1 MASARRIQITP
12 ATDRVFRR
20 YVRLPAPSVSQSRL
34 DCDPVRSGLQRIE
47 PGRRSLGDYTELV
60 GEEAIERIRSLAR
73 DLAGL
78 RVIHVS
84 PAAPRNGCPE
94 MLRGLLPLATDA
106 GVDVEW
112 RVLYGAAPFGD
123 VARDL
128 YDGLQGAETA
138 LAPSTWSECLE
149 SVGEAT
155 GSLRDDCDVLVLHDP
170 ATVALV
176 AQDEGSAR
184 VVWRCHVDASQPE
197 PATWDRIFPL
207 VGSCDWGVFARD
219 GFWPPNLGGDVRAI
233 APAIDPLGPKNMDM
247 PMRLAG
253 HVLRSLGVDLTR
265 PLACNIT
272 RLDRWKDPHG
282 VIDAFA
288 QAKRQVPELQLVLVG
303 ALPGEGP
310 QDFRIA
316 REVADYAAGID
327 DVRVITSYT
336 GVGEVEVGA
345 LQRVAR
351 VSLQRSLREGF
362 GLAAAE
368 SLWKRTPVVAVRSSG
383 LGTQVEDGASGYLV
397 DDASSMA
404 ARLVEL
410 VQDPGLAIEFGS
422 AGRAHV
428 HEHFL
433 VTRLLE
439 DELRLLSSVSDAA
452 TFSP

>member
-1 MASARRIQITP
+1 M
-12 ATDRVFRR
+12 
-20 YVRLPAPSVSQSRL
+20 
-34 DCDPVRSGLQRIE
+34 RSGLQRIE
-47 PGRRSLGDYTELV
+47 PGRRSLGDYGELA
-60 GEEAIERIRSLAR
+60 GEEAIERIRALAR
-73 DLAGL
+73 SLGDL

-94 MLRGLLPLATDA
+94 LLRGLLPLMADA

-112 RVLYGAAPFGD
+112 RVLYGSAPFGD

-128 YDGLQGAETA
+128 YDGVQGAETA
-138 LAPSTWSECLE
+138 IAPSTWSEYLE
-149 SVGEAT
+149 GVTEAS
-155 GSLRDDCDVLVLHDP
+155 GRLRDDCDVLVLHDP
-170 ATVALV
+170 ATLALL
-176 AQDEGSAR
+176 AQDGGAAR
-184 VVWRCHVDASQPE
+184 VVWHCHVDASEPE
-197 PATWDRIFPL
+197 PATRERLAPL
-207 VGSCDWGVFARD
+207 FEDADWSVFACED
-219 GFWPPNLGGDVRAI
+219 FWPSNVGGDVRAI

-253 HVLRSLGVDLTR
+253 HVLRSLGIDLTR
-265 PLACNIT
+265 PLVCNVS

-288 QAKRQVPELQLVLVG
+288 QAKQTVPDLQLVVVG

-327 DVRVITSYT
+327 DVRVMTSYT

-362 GLAAAE
+362 GLAASEA
-368 SLWKRTPVVAVRSSG
+368 LWKRTPVVAVEG
-383 LGTQVEDGASGYLV
+383 GGIGNQVQDETSGYLV
-397 DDASSMA
+397 DDTHAMA
-404 ARLVEL
+404 ARVVEL
-410 VQDPGLAIEFGS
+410 VSDPGLAIELGS

-428 HEHFL
+428 QEHFL

-439 DELRLLSSVSDAA
+439 DELRLLASVSGTA
-452 TFSP
+452 TFSS

>member
-1 MASARRIQITP
+1 M
-12 ATDRVFRR
+12 
-20 YVRLPAPSVSQSRL
+20 
-34 DCDPVRSGLQRIE
+34 RSGLQRIE
-47 PGRRSLGDYTELV
+47 PGRRSLGDYSELA
-60 GEEAIERIRSLAR
+60 GEEAIERIRGLAR
-73 DLAGL
+73 SLGKL

-94 MLRGLLPLATDA
+94 LLRGLLPLMADA

-128 YDGLQGAETA
+128 YDGVQGAETA
-138 LAPSTWSECLE
+138 IAPSTWSEYIE
-149 SVGEAT
+149 GIGDAI

-170 ATVALV
+170 ATLALL

-197 PATWDRIFPL
+197 PATRERLAPL
-207 VGSCDWGVFARD
+207 FATADWGVFAHD
-219 GFWPPNLGGDVRAI
+219 EFWPPNVGGDVRAI

-253 HVLRSLGVDLTR
+253 HVLRSLGIDLTR
-265 PLACNIT
+265 PLVCHVS

-288 QAKRQVPELQLVLVG
+288 QAKQSLPDLQLVVAG

-327 DVRVITSYT
+327 DVRVMTSYT

-368 SLWKRTPVVAVRSSG
+368 ALWKRTPVVAVDGGGIGR
-383 LGTQVEDGASGYLV
+383 QVEDGTSGYLV
-397 DDASSMA
+397 EDTQAMA

-410 VQDPGLAIEFGS
+410 VQDPGLAIELGS
-422 AGRAHV
+422 AGRARV
-428 HEHFL
+428 QEQFL

-439 DELRLLSSVSDAA
+439 DELRLMSDA
-452 TFSP
+452 TVSK

>member
-12 ATDRVFRR
+12 AADRVFRR
-20 YVRLPAPSVSQSRL
+20 YGRLPLPSVSQSRL

-47 PGRRSLGDYTELV
+47 PGRRSLGDYTELAGDEV
-60 GEEAIERIRSLAR
+60 LERVRALAQSL
-73 DLAGL
+73 GGM

-94 MLRGLLPLATDA
+94 MLRALLPLAADA
-106 GVDVEW
+106 GLDVEW

-138 LAPSTWSECLE
+138 IAPSTWSEYLE
-149 SVGEAT
+149 SIAEAV

-170 ATVALV
+170 ATLGLL
-176 AQDEGSAR
+176 AQDDGKAR
-184 VVWRCHVDASQPE
+184 VVWRCHVDASEPE
-197 PATWDRIFPL
+197 PATRERLFPL
-207 VGSCDWGVFARD
+207 LEGCDWGVFACD
-219 GFWPPNLGGDVRAI
+219 DFWPPNQPGDVRAI

-253 HVLRSLGVDLTR
+253 HILRSLGIDLTR
-265 PLACNIT
+265 PLVCNVS

-288 QAKRQVPELQLVLVG
+288 QAKQAVPDLQLVLVG

-327 DVRVITSYT
+327 DVRVMTSYT

-362 GLAAAE
+362 GLAASE
-368 SLWKRTPVVAVRSSG
+368 SLWKRTPVVAQDGGALSR
-383 LGTQVEDGASGYLV
+383 QVEHGRSGYLV
-397 DDASSMA
+397 EDTAAMA
-404 ARLVEL
+404 RRIEELVE
-410 VQDPGLAIEFGS
+410 DAGLAIELGT
-422 AGRAHV
+422 AGRRQV
-428 HEHFL
+428 QERFL
-433 VTRLLE
+433 MTRLLE
-439 DELRLLSSVSDAA
+439 DELQLLADA
-452 TFSP
+452 SLGE

>member
-1 MASARRIQITP
+1 M
-12 ATDRVFRR
+12 
-20 YVRLPAPSVSQSRL
+20 
-34 DCDPVRSGLQRIE
+34 RSGLQRIE
-47 PGRRSLGDYTELV
+47 PGRRSLGDYAELA
-60 GEEAIERIRSLAR
+60 GAETIERIRGLAGSLG
-73 DLAGL
+73 GL

-94 MLRGLLPLATDA
+94 LLRGLLPLAADA

-138 LAPSTWSECLE
+138 IAPSTWSEYLE
-149 SVGEAT
+149 GIAAT
-155 GSLRDDCDVLVLHDP
+155 VGSLRDDCDVLVLHDP
-170 ATVALV
+170 ATLGLL
-176 AQDEGSAR
+176 AQDDGKAR
-184 VVWRCHVDASQPE
+184 VVWRCHVDASAPE
-197 PATWDRIFPL
+197 AAIWDRLHPL
-207 VGSCDWGVFARD
+207 LEDCDWSVFACD
-219 GFWPPNLGGDVRAI
+219 DFWPSNIGGDVRAI

-253 HVLRSLGVDLTR
+253 HVLRSLGIDLTR
-265 PLACNIT
+265 PLLCNVS

-288 QAKRQVPELQLVLVG
+288 QAKKSIPELQLVVVG

-327 DVRVITSYT
+327 DVRVMTSYT

-368 SLWKRTPVVAVRSSG
+368 ALWKRTPVVAVPGGG
-383 LGTQVEDGASGYLV
+383 LATQVDDGTSGYLV
-397 DDASSMA
+397 DDTQAMA
-404 ARLVEL
+404 ARVVEL
-410 VQDPGLAIEFGS
+410 VKDPGLAIALGS
-422 AGRAHV
+422 AGRARV
-428 HEHFL
+428 QERFL

-439 DELRLLSSVSDAA
+439 DELRLLGSVSGTA
-452 TFSP
+452 TFSS

>member
-1 MASARRIQITP
+1 M
-12 ATDRVFRR
+12 
-20 YVRLPAPSVSQSRL
+20 
-34 DCDPVRSGLQRIE
+34 RSGLQRID
-47 PGRRSLGDYTELV
+47 PGRRSLGDYEQLAGADAV
-60 GEEAIERIRSLAR
+60 ERIRALASE
-73 DLAGL
+73 LQGM

-94 MLRGLLPLATDA
+94 LLRGLLPLASDA

-112 RVLYGAAPFGD
+112 RVLYGSAPFGD

-138 LAPSTWSECLE
+138 IAPSTWSEYLE
-149 SVGEAT
+149 GIAMAV
-155 GSLRDDCDVLVLHDP
+155 GSLREDCDVLVLHDP
-170 ATVALV
+170 ATLGLL
-176 AQDEGSAR
+176 AQDDGSAR
-184 VVWRCHVDASQPE
+184 VIWRCHVDASQPE
-197 PATWDRIFPL
+197 PATWERLFPL
-207 VGSCDWGVFARD
+207 LEGCDWGVFACD

-253 HVLRSLGVDLTR
+253 HVLRSLGIDLQR
-265 PLACNIT
+265 PLVCNVS

-288 QAKRQVPELQLVLVG
+288 QVKSRIPQLQLVVVG

-316 REVADYAAGID
+316 REVADYAAGIK
-327 DVRVITSYT
+327 DVRVLTSYT

-368 SLWKRTPVVAVRSSG
+368 ALWKRTPVVAVPGGG
-383 LGTQVEDGASGYLV
+383 LARQVVHGEDGYLV
-397 DDASSMA
+397 DDTGGMA
-404 ARLVEL
+404 RRMEEL
-410 VQDPGLAIEFGS
+410 IDDPGLAIELGT
-422 AGRAHV
+422 AGRRHV
-428 HEHFL
+428 QERFL

-439 DELRLLSSVSDAA
+439 DELRLLESVAGTA
-452 TFSP
+452 TVTS

>member
-94 MLRGLLPLATDA
+94 LLRGLLPLAGDA
-106 GVDVEW
+106 GLDVEW

-138 LAPSTWSECLE
+138 IAPSTWSEYLE
-149 SVGEAT
+149 SIAEAV

-170 ATVALV
+170 ATLGLL
-176 AQDEGSAR
+176 AQDDGNAR
-184 VVWRCHVDASQPE
+184 VVWRCHVDASDPE
-197 PATWDRIFPL
+197 PSTRERLFPL
-207 VGSCDWGVFARD
+207 LEGCDWGVFACD
-219 GFWPPNLGGDVRAI
+219 GFWPPNQPGDVRAI
-233 APAIDPLGPKNMDM
+233 APAIDTLGPKNMDM

-253 HVLRSLGVDLTR
+253 HILRSLGIDLTR
-265 PLACNIT
+265 PLVCNVS

-288 QAKRQVPELQLVLVG
+288 QAKQTVPDLQLVLVG

-327 DVRVITSYT
+327 DVRVMTSYT
-336 GVGEVEVGA
+336 GVGDVEVGA

-368 SLWKRTPVVAVRSSG
+368 ALWKRTPVVAVPGGGIDR
-383 LGTQVEDGASGYLV
+383 QVEHGRSGFLV
-397 DDASSMA
+397 EDTFGMA
-404 ARLVEL
+404 ERLEEL
-410 VQDPGLAIEFGS
+410 VQDPGLAMELGT
-422 AGRAHV
+422 AGRRRV
-428 HEHFL
+428 QEQFL
-433 VTRLLE
+433 MTRRLE
-439 DELRLLSSVSDAA
+439 DELQLLADA
-452 TFSP
+452 TLG

>member
-1 MASARRIQITP
+1 
-12 ATDRVFRR
+12 
-20 YVRLPAPSVSQSRL
+20 
-34 DCDPVRSGLQRIE
+34 VRSGLQRIE
-47 PGRRSLGDYTELV
+47 PGRRSLGDYTELA
-60 GEEAIERIRSLAR
+60 GEETVERVRGLAQSLA
-73 DLAGL
+73 DM

-94 MLRGLLPLATDA
+94 LLRGLLPLAADA
-106 GVDVEW
+106 GLDVEW

-138 LAPSTWSECLE
+138 IAPSTWTEYLE
-149 SVGEAT
+149 GIAT
-155 GSLRDDCDVLVLHDP
+155 AVGSLRDDCDVLVLHDP
-170 ATVALV
+170 ATLGLL
-176 AQDEGSAR
+176 AQDDGKAS

-197 PATWDRIFPL
+197 AATRDRLLPL
-207 VGSCDWGVFARD
+207 LDSCDWGVFACD
-219 GFWPPNLGGDVRAI
+219 GFWLPNQPGDVRAI

-253 HVLRSLGVDLTR
+253 HVLRSLGIDLTR
-265 PLACNIT
+265 PLVCNVA
-272 RLDRWKDPHG
+272 RLDRWKDPHS

-288 QAKRQVPELQLVLVG
+288 QAKATVPDLQLVLVG

-327 DVRVITSYT
+327 DVRVMTSYT

-362 GLAAAE
+362 GLAASEA
-368 SLWKRTPVVAVRSSG
+368 LWKRTPVVAVPGGGLSS
-383 LGTQVEDGASGYLV
+383 QVEDGVSGYLV
-397 DDASSMA
+397 EDTRTMA
-404 ARLVEL
+404 ARLIEL
-410 VQDPGLAIEFGS
+410 VQDPGLAIELGS
-422 AGRAHV
+422 AGRARV
-428 HEHFL
+428 QQQFL
-433 VTRLLE
+433 ITRLLE
-439 DELRLLSSVSDAA
+439 DELRLLASVSGTA
-452 TFSP
+452 TLTS

>member
-1 MASARRIQITP
+1 M
-12 ATDRVFRR
+12 
-20 YVRLPAPSVSQSRL
+20 
-34 DCDPVRSGLQRIE
+34 RSGLQRIE
-47 PGRRSLGDYTELV
+47 PGRRSLGDYGALA
-60 GEEAIERIRSLAR
+60 GDDAIERIHGLAR
-73 DLAGL
+73 ALGDL

-94 MLRGLLPLATDA
+94 MLRGLLPLMADA

-138 LAPSTWSECLE
+138 IAPSTWTEYLE
-149 SVGEAT
+149 GTAASVGR
-155 GSLRDDCDVLVLHDP
+155 LRDDCDVLVLHDP
-170 ATVALV
+170 ATLGLL
-176 AQDEGSAR
+176 AQDDGGAR
-184 VVWRCHVDASQPE
+184 VVWRCHVDASEPE
-197 PATWDRIFPL
+197 PATRERLFPL
-207 VGSCDWGVFARD
+207 LEDCDWGVFACD
-219 GFWPPNLGGDVRAI
+219 DFWPPNLGGDVRAI
-233 APAIDPLGPKNMDM
+233 PPAIDPLGPKNMDM
-247 PMRLAG
+247 PLRLAG
-253 HVLRSLGVDLTR
+253 HVLRSLGIDLRR
-265 PLACNIT
+265 PLVCNIS

-282 VIDAFA
+282 VIDAFD
-288 QAKRQVPELQLVLVG
+288 QAKQTVPDLQLVVVG

-310 QDFRIA
+310 DDFRIA

-368 SLWKRTPVVAVRSSG
+368 ALWKRTPVVAIEGGGIGR
-383 LGTQVEDGASGYLV
+383 QVEDGVSGYLV
-397 DDASSMA
+397 PDSQAMA
-404 ARLVEL
+404 ARMAELVE
-410 VQDPGLAIEFGS
+410 DPALAIELGS

-439 DELRLLSSVSDAA
+439 DELRLLASVSGTA
-452 TFSP
+452 TFTS

>member
-1 MASARRIQITP
+1 MRE
-12 ATDRVFRR
+12 
-20 YVRLPAPSVSQSRL
+20 PSVTDSRL
-34 DCDPVRSGLQRIE
+34 DCEPVRSGLQRIE
-47 PGRRSLGDYTELV
+47 PGRRSLGDYGELA
-60 GEEAIERIRSLAR
+60 GEETIERVRGLARSLG
-73 DLAGL
+73 DL
-78 RVIHVS
+78 RVVHVS

-94 MLRGLLPLATDA
+94 MLRGLLPLAFDA

-112 RVLYGAAPFGD
+112 RVLYGAPPFGE

-128 YDGLQGAETA
+128 YDGMQGAETA
-138 LAPSTWSECLE
+138 IAPSTWSEYLE
-149 SVGEAT
+149 SVAAAVGH
-155 GSLRDDCDVLVLHDP
+155 LRDDCDVLILHDP
-170 ATVALV
+170 ATLALL
-176 AQDEGSAR
+176 AQDDGHAR
-184 VVWRCHVDASQPE
+184 VVWRCHVDASTPE
-197 PATWDRIFPL
+197 PSTWDRLVPL
-207 VGSCDWGVFARD
+207 LAQCDWGVFACD
-219 GFWPPNLGGDVRAI
+219 DFWPPNLGGDVRAI
-233 APAIDPLGPKNMDM
+233 APGIDPLGPKHMDM

-253 HVLRSLGVDLTR
+253 HVLRSLGIDLTR
-265 PLACNIT
+265 PLVCNVA

-288 QAKRQVPELQLVLVG
+288 QAKQLAPDLQLVLVG

-327 DVRVITSYT
+327 DVRVMTTYT

-368 SLWKRTPVVAVRSSG
+368 ALWKRTPVVAVRSSG

-397 DDASSMA
+397 DDAASMA
-404 ARLVEL
+404 TRLVEL

>member
-1 MASARRIQITP
+1 
-12 ATDRVFRR
+12 
-20 YVRLPAPSVSQSRL
+20 
-34 DCDPVRSGLQRIE
+34 VRSGLQRIE
-47 PGRRSLGDYTELV
+47 PGRRSLGDYTALV
-60 GEEAIERIRSLAR
+60 GEETIERIRALAR
-73 DLAGL
+73 SLSGM

-84 PAAPRNGCPE
+84 PAAPRNGAPE
-94 MLRGLLPLATDA
+94 LLRGLLPLAADA

-138 LAPSTWSECLE
+138 IAPSTWSDYLE
-149 SVGEAT
+149 GIAAAV

-170 ATVALV
+170 ATLGLL
-176 AQDEGSAR
+176 AQDDGKAS

-197 PATWDRIFPL
+197 PATRERLFPL
-207 VGSCDWGVFARD
+207 LEACDWGVFACNE
-219 GFWPPNLGGDVRAI
+219 FWLPNQPGDVRAI

-253 HVLRSLGVDLTR
+253 HVLRSLGIDLTR
-265 PLACNIT
+265 PLVCNVS

-288 QAKRQVPELQLVLVG
+288 QAKKTVPDLQLVVVG

-327 DVRVITSYT
+327 DVRVMTSYT

-368 SLWKRTPVVAVRSSG
+368 ALWKRTPVVAVPG
-383 LGTQVEDGASGYLV
+383 GGVADQVQDGTSGYLV
-397 DDASSMA
+397 DDTQSMA

-410 VQDPGLAIEFGS
+410 VQDPGLAIEMGS
-422 AGRAHV
+422 AGRARV
-428 HEHFL
+428 QERFL
-433 VTRLLE
+433 ITRLLE
-439 DELRLLSSVSDAA
+439 DELHLMADATVSR
-452 TFSP
+452 

>member
-1 MASARRIQITP
+1 
-12 ATDRVFRR
+12 
-20 YVRLPAPSVSQSRL
+20 
-34 DCDPVRSGLQRIE
+34 
-47 PGRRSLGDYTELV
+47 
-60 GEEAIERIRSLAR
+60 
-73 DLAGL
+73 
-78 RVIHVS
+78 
-84 PAAPRNGCPE
+84 
-94 MLRGLLPLATDA
+94 MLRGLLPLAADA

-138 LAPSTWSECLE
+138 IAPSTWSEYLE
-149 SVGEAT
+149 GAALAA
-155 GSLRDDCDVLVLHDP
+155 GRLRDDCDVLVLHDP
-170 ATVALV
+170 ATIGLL
-176 AQDEGSAR
+176 AQDDGKAR
-184 VVWRCHVDASQPE
+184 VVWRCHVDASRPE
-197 PATWDRIFPL
+197 PATWERLHPL
-207 VGSCDWGVFARD
+207 LEGCDWSVFPCD
-219 GFWPPNLGGDVRAI
+219 DFWPSNIGGDVRAI
-233 APAIDPLGPKNMDM
+233 APAIDPLAPKNMDM

-253 HVLRSLGVDLTR
+253 HVLRSLGIDLTR
-265 PLACNIT
+265 PLVCNVS

-327 DVRVITSYT
+327 DVRVLTTYT

-368 SLWKRTPVVAVRSSG
+368 ALWKRTPVVAIPG
-383 LGTQVEDGASGYLV
+383 GGIAAQVEDGTSGYLV
-397 DDASSMA
+397 EDTQSMA
-404 ARLVEL
+404 MRMVEL
-410 VQDPGLAIEFGS
+410 VEDPGLATELGS
-422 AGRAHV
+422 AGRARV
-428 HEHFL
+428 QADFL

-439 DELRLLSSVSDAA
+439 DELRLLASVSGTA
-452 TFSP
+452 TFTS

>member
-1 MASARRIQITP
+1 
-12 ATDRVFRR
+12 
-20 YVRLPAPSVSQSRL
+20 
-34 DCDPVRSGLQRIE
+34 VRSGLQRIE
-47 PGRRSLGDYTELV
+47 PGRRSLGDYRELA
-60 GEEAIERIRSLAR
+60 GEEAIERVRGLARSLG
-73 DLAGL
+73 DL

-94 MLRGLLPLATDA
+94 LLRGVLPLMADA

-138 LAPSTWSECLE
+138 IAPSTWSEYLE
-149 SVGEAT
+149 SVAASV

-170 ATVALV
+170 ATLGLL
-176 AQDEGSAR
+176 AQDDGGAR
-184 VVWRCHVDASQPE
+184 VVWRCHVDASEPE
-197 PATWDRIFPL
+197 PATRERLFPL
-207 VGSCDWGVFARD
+207 LEDTDWGVFACED
-219 GFWPPNLGGDVRAI
+219 FWPPNLGGDVRAI

-253 HVLRSLGVDLTR
+253 HVLRSLGIDLTR
-265 PLACNIT
+265 PLVCHVS

-288 QAKRQVPELQLVLVG
+288 QAKQSLPELQLVLVG

-316 REVADYAAGID
+316 REVDDYAAGID
-327 DVRVITSYT
+327 DVRVMTSYT

-368 SLWKRTPVVAVRSSG
+368 SLWKRTPVVAVEG
-383 LGTQVEDGASGYLV
+383 GGIGEQVDDGISGYLV
-397 DDASSMA
+397 PDTQTMA

-410 VQDPGLAIEFGS
+410 VQDPGLAIELGS

-428 HEHFL
+428 QERFL

-439 DELRLLSSVSDAA
+439 DELRLLASVSGTA
-452 TFSP
+452 TLTS

>member
-1 MASARRIQITP
+1 
-12 ATDRVFRR
+12 
-20 YVRLPAPSVSQSRL
+20 
-34 DCDPVRSGLQRIE
+34 VRSGLQRVE
-47 PGRRSLGDYTELV
+47 PGRRSLGDYTELA
-60 GEEAIERIRSLAR
+60 GEEAIERVRGLAQSLA
-73 DLAGL
+73 GM

-94 MLRGLLPLATDA
+94 MLRGLLPLAADA
-106 GVDVEW
+106 GLDIEW

-138 LAPSTWSECLE
+138 VAPSTWSEYLE
-149 SVGEAT
+149 SIAAAV

-170 ATVALV
+170 GTLGLL
-176 AQDEGSAR
+176 AQDEGAAR
-184 VVWRCHVDASQPE
+184 VVWRCHVDASTPE
-197 PATWDRIFPL
+197 PATWDRLFPL
-207 VGSCDWGVFARD
+207 LAECDWGVFACD

-253 HVLRSLGVDLTR
+253 HVLRSLGIDLTR
-265 PLACNIT
+265 PLVCNVT

-288 QAKRQVPELQLVLVG
+288 QAKKTVSDLQLALVG

-327 DVRVITSYT
+327 DVRVLTSYT

-362 GLAAAE
+362 GLAASEA
-368 SLWKRTPVVAVRSSG
+368 LWKRTPVVGVDG
-383 LGTQVEDGASGYLV
+383 GGIGTQVGDKTSGYLV
-397 DDASSMA
+397 QDTQGMA

-410 VQDPGLAIEFGS
+410 VQDPGLAIELGS
-422 AGRAHV
+422 AGRARV
-428 HEHFL
+428 QEQFL

-439 DELRLLSSVSDAA
+439 DELRLMSDA
-452 TFSP
+452 TVSK

>member
-1 MASARRIQITP
+1 MGHYP
-12 ATDRVFRR
+12 DR
-20 YVRLPAPSVSQSRL
+20 RL
-34 DCDPVRSGLQRIE
+34 DLRPVRSGVQRIQ
-47 PGRRSLGDYTELV
+47 PGRRSLGDYKELA
-60 GEEAIERIRSLAR
+60 GAETIERIRGLAGSLA
-73 DLAGL
+73 GM

-84 PAAPRNGCPE
+84 PAAPRNGAPE
-94 MLRGLLPLATDA
+94 LLRGLLPLAADA
-106 GVDVEW
+106 GLDVEW

-138 LAPSTWSECLE
+138 IAPSTWSEYLE
-149 SVGEAT
+149 SIAEAV

-170 ATVALV
+170 ATLGLL
-176 AQDEGSAR
+176 AQDDGNAR
-184 VVWRCHVDASQPE
+184 VVWRCHVDASDPE
-197 PATWDRIFPL
+197 PTTRERLFPL
-207 VGSCDWGVFARD
+207 LEGCDWGVFACD

-233 APAIDPLGPKNMDM
+233 APAIDPLAPKNMDM

-253 HVLRSLGVDLTR
+253 HVLRSLGIDLTR
-265 PLACNIT
+265 PLVCNVS

-288 QAKRQVPELQLVLVG
+288 QAKKTVPDIQLVLVG

-327 DVRVITSYT
+327 DVRVMTSYT

-368 SLWKRTPVVAVRSSG
+368 ALWKRTPVVALDGGALSR
-383 LGTQVEDGASGYLV
+383 QVEDATSGYLV
-397 DDASSMA
+397 EDTAAMA

-410 VQDPGLAIEFGS
+410 IQDPGLAIALGS
-422 AGRAHV
+422 AGRRHV
-428 HEHFL
+428 QERFL
-433 VTRLLE
+433 ITRLLE
-439 DELRLLSSVSDAA
+439 DELRLLASVSGTA
-452 TFSP
+452 TFKP